1 MILSGGMSRSDSDV
15 PPVLIISVY
24 DNDLDMFV
32 SMYSF
37 CSLRWKKKKVLHKE
51 KYSD

>member
-15 PPVLIISVY
+15 PPGLNISVY
-24 DNDLDMFV
+24 DNDLICLY
-32 SMYSF
+32 MYSF